1 MNSNIK
7 YIIILFL
14 YIGLWSCNSKENGT
28 SPFNEFIQNV
38 QNSPVEKRNDLVQK
52 YLSTIDKAPI
62 IEDNKIVHFI
72 AYLKADSLF
81 IRGDLQ
87 NGWATS
93 HKMAVVNCGTMN
105 FFHKSY
111 AIPVNSQIEY
121 QFVLNGETI
130 LDSLNRNIETN
141 FEFGDRNIFQ
151 MPKFVK
157 SPYLNLRQEV
167 KKGSIVS
174 RVLKSKTELFL
185 DRKIYIYL
193 PPDYNKEKSYP
204 VMLVNDGDVKLYT
217 TPFKNVLDNL
227 IDESLIEPI
236 ITVFIP
242 AMEREKEYCDQNV
255 DFANYLVNEI
265 IPFIKANYSTYN
277 NPENWSIMGVSG
289 GGMISIATGLLYPEY
304 IANIASQSG
313 TIYENWCN
321 DKVLFS
327 TYLTKKGKSPLR
339 SFFISVGTFDLEFP
353 QANSSLLQEV
363 RMFNRKLDSLS
374 ITYKYFEYNDG
385 HRDSNWNQSIDDI
398 LIQFFGK

>member
-1 MNSNIK
+1 MNNIK

-14 YIGLWSCNSKENGT
+14 CVGLWSCNSKKNGT
-28 SPFNEFIQNV
+28 LPFNGFIQNV
-38 QNSPVEKRNDLVQK
+38 QNSPVGERNNLVQK
-52 YLSTIDKAPI
+52 YLSKINKTPI
-62 IEDNKIVHFI
+62 IEDDKTVHFI

-87 NGWATS
+87 NGWATP
-93 HKMAVVNCGTMN
+93 HKMSVINCGELNLFYKT
-105 FFHKSY
+105 Y
-111 AIPVNSQIEY
+111 EIPSNSQIEY
-121 QFVLNGETI
+121 QFVINGETV
-130 LDSLNRNIETN
+130 LDSLNRDIEVN

-157 SPYLNLRQEV
+157 SPYLDLRQEV

-193 PPDYNKEKSYP
+193 PPNYNKERGYP
-204 VMLVNDGDVKLYT
+204 VMLVYDGDVKLYT
-217 TPFKNVLDNL
+217 TPYKNVLDNL
-227 IDESLIEPI
+227 IHDSLIVPI

-242 AMEREKEYCDQNV
+242 AMDRNNEVCEENI

-265 IPFIKANYSTYN
+265 IPFIKANYSTYDK
-277 NPENWSIMGVSG
+277 PENWGIMGASG

-327 TYLTKKGKSPLR
+327 TYLTKKEKHPLR
-339 SFFISVGTFDLEFP
+339 SVYIDVGTFDLEFP

-363 RMFNRKLDSLS
+363 RKFNRRLDSLG
-374 ITYKYFEYNDG
+374 IPYKYFEHNDG
-385 HRDSNWNQSIDDI
+385 HRDSNWNQTIDDI